1 MKIKKHRA
9 EVLLN
14 APLHYAPENELGV
27 VYLFAHIARKLQV
40 HVEEIHAAFPD
51 CIAYQKVG
59 GREKRIRI
67 EFEFR
72 SRNFKTHKHAFKKC
86 DWIVCWEHD
95 WHDAPRSLRIIEL
108 KKFFGVGFKVWIQPA
123 IASQQSYL
131 DVKRQV
137 LDWGLSKRT
146 SAGDLLL
153 MYRCSPTKT
162 IQDVFVL
169 NSPLY
174 KRPAGWRI
182 GDCYAGKIK
191 RICRLASPIFLDD
204 MRKHPVLKTA
214 SFVRRNFQG
223 NLQVSEYWFYLH
235 EMIVSRNPSLKKKL
249 SRFAPE
255 KISA

>member
-9 EVLLN
+9 EVLHN
-14 APLHYAPENELGV
+14 SPLHYAPENELGV

-40 HVEEIHAAFPD
+40 HVEEIHAEFPD
-51 CIAYQKVG
+51 CIGYQKIG
-59 GREKRIRI
+59 GAEKRIRI

-72 SRNFKTHKHAFKKC
+72 SRNFKTHKHAVRKC
-86 DWIVCWEHD
+86 DWLVCWEHD
-95 WHDAPRSLRIIEL
+95 WHDAPHSLRIVEL

-123 IASQQSYL
+123 LASQQAYL
-131 DVKRQV
+131 DSGNK

-162 IQDVFVL
+162 IEDIFVL
-169 NSPLY
+169 DGPLRRR
-174 KRPAGWRI
+174 KAGWRS
-182 GDCYAGKIK
+182 GDCYGGIIK
-191 RICRLASPIFLDD
+191 RVCKLKGPIFLDD
-204 MRKHPVLKTA
+204 IRQHPVLKTA

-235 EMIVSRNPSLKKKL
+235 EMIVNRNPSLKKKM

-255 KISA
+255 KLSA